1 MRLEIMVVS
10 INPSLAF
17 IANFGLLEFSF
28 LSYNLLSFK
37 IQLYVN
43 TKAWSKYT
51 YFKHIKVFITNVWI
65 GYLVNSRIPCGTNG

>member
-1 MRLEIMVVS
+1 MVVS

-17 IANFGLLEFSF
+17 IGNFGLLKISF
-28 LSYNLLSFK
+28 LFYNLVSFK
-37 IQLYVN
+37 IKFYVN

-65 GYLVNSRIPCGTNG
+65 G